1 LGTEQTNMNW
11 TEYFLNIAEQ
21 VKLKSKDQSTQI
33 GAVIVGGDN
42 EVLSTGYNSF
52 PRGMD
57 DSKQE
62 RQERPEKY
70 FWMIH
75 AEANAIVNAARIGS
89 SVKNSKI
96 YLTCSV
102 PCADCAKLIIN
113 SGIVEVFCKNTQDDV
128 KGNHWIESKKKTL
141 EMFKEC
147 NIKLN
152 FY

>member
-1 LGTEQTNMNW
+1 MNW
-11 TEYFLNIAEQ
+11 TEYFLKIAEQ
-21 VKLKSKDQSTQI
+21 IKLKSKDESTQI
-33 GAVIVGGDN
+33 GAVIVGKDN
-42 EVLSTGYNSF
+42 EILSTGYNSF
-52 PRGMD
+52 PRGLD
-57 DSKQE
+57 DSKKE

-75 AEANAIVNAARIGS
+75 AEANSIVNAARIGS
-89 SVKNSKI
+89 SIKNSKI
-96 YLTCSV
+96 YLTCGV
-102 PCADCAKLIIN
+102 PCSDCAKLIIN

>member
-1 LGTEQTNMNW
+1 MNW
-11 TEYFLNIAEQ
+11 QEYFLGVAEQ
-21 VKLKSKDQSTQI
+21 VKLKSKDISTQI
-33 GAVIVGGDN
+33 GAVIVGEDN

-70 FWMIH
+70 FYMIH
-75 AEANAIVNAARIGS
+75 AEANSIVNAARIGS
-89 SVKNSKI
+89 SIKNSKI
-96 YLTCSV
+96 YLTCGI

-113 SGIVEVFCKNTQDDV
+113 SGIVEVYCKNIQDDV
-128 KGNHWIESKKKTL
+128 KGDHWIESKKKTL

>member
-1 LGTEQTNMNW
+1 MNW

>member
-1 LGTEQTNMNW
+1 MNW

-21 VKLKSKDQSTQI
+21 IKLKSKDESTQI
-33 GAVIVGGDN
+33 GAVIVGKDN
-42 EVLSTGYNSF
+42 EILSTGYNSF
-52 PRGMD
+52 PRGLD
-57 DSKQE
+57 DSKKE

-75 AEANAIVNAARIGS
+75 AEANSIVNAARIGS
-89 SVKNSKI
+89 SIKNSKI
-96 YLTCSV
+96 YLTCGV
-102 PCADCAKLIIN
+102 PCSDCAKLIIN

>member
-1 LGTEQTNMNW
+1 MNW
-11 TEYFLNIAEQ
+11 NEYFLNIAEQ
-21 VKLKSKDQSTQI
+21 IKLKSKDESTQI
-33 GAVIVGGDN
+33 GAVIVGKDN
-42 EVLSTGYNSF
+42 EILSTGYNSF
-52 PRGMD
+52 PRGLD
-57 DSKQE
+57 DSKKE

-75 AEANAIVNAARIGS
+75 AEANSIVNAARIGS
-89 SVKNSKI
+89 SIKNSKI
-96 YLTCSV
+96 YLTCGV
-102 PCADCAKLIIN
+102 PCSDCAKLIIN